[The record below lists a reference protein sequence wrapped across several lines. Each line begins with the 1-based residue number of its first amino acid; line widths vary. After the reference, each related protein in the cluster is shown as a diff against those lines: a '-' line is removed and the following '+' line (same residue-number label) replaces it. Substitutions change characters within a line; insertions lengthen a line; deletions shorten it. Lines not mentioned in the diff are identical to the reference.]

1 MESSFFAARSAKAG
15 VPFAC
20 VRAISDDVTTGLSPA
35 LVSLLSGGSASW
47 WRAFWMLARKPSMFR
62 ELRRLARDT
71 KQASTQL
78 GKSLGELLTLTL
90 PWDLEAP
97 G

>member
-1 MESSFFAARSAKAG
+1 
-15 VPFAC
+15 
-20 VRAISDDVTTGLSPA
+20 
-35 LVSLLSGGSASW
+35 
-47 WRAFWMLARKPSMFR
+47 MLARKPSMFR